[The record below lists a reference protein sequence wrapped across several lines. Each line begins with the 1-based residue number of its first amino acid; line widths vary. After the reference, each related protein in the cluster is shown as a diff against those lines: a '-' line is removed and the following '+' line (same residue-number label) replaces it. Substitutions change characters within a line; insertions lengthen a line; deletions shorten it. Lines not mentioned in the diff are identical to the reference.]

1 MALELNQ
8 SNVDETLKQ
17 KKVTV
22 LDFFYLWCTLCNFHI
37 FINKKYG

>member
-8 SNVDETLKQ
+8 SNVDEALKE

-22 LDFFYLWCTLCNFHI
+22 LDFWALVAVNNIVWMKL
-37 FINKKYG
+37 

>member
-8 SNVDETLKQ
+8 SNVDETLKT

-22 LDFFYLWCTLCNFHI
+22 LDFFLFMVYSLQF
-37 FINKKYG
+37 